1 LPKLLQL
8 RGADFMC
15 RMTFKAMATAV
26 LCGWALMLSAPVLRA
41 AVKLPNLLSD
51 GMVLQQG
58 MNVNIWGTAEPGES
72 VSVSFQGQKVSGVAG
87 AGGEW
92 KVKLEPLHA
101 GGPFTMTIAGN
112 NTITLHD
119 VLVGEVWVC
128 SGQSNME
135 MALVAFAPW
144 SKGVTNYEDEIAHS
158 DNPNLRMFA
167 VEKVVATRPQND
179 VNGSWVAAGPQTVSS
194 WSAVAYFFGRDLQ
207 RTLNVP
213 IGLINSSWG
222 GTPAE
227 SWTSRGALESDPE
240 FQSILDSSTKL
251 ASTYP
256 KLFDDFSRQ
265 LVQWRQDSDKAES
278 EGAPVPTPPTIPDD
292 PRRSPW
298 RASGPFNAM
307 IMPLTRYSIR
317 GAIWYQGESNSDRP
331 VQYRKLFPALIRDW
345 RRVWGEGDFPFLFV
359 QLANWGIYAPG
370 MNWPELREAQLK
382 TLSLP
387 NTGMAV
393 TIDIGDGSDIHFR
406 DKQDVGYRLALAAQ
420 AIAYG
425 RDVMYSGPIYQSMAV
440 EDDKIRLHFKYVYSG
455 LVAKTLY
462 TPGLLGFEIAGDD
475 HKFVPGEAK
484 VDGATVVVRS
494 ESVPH
499 PVAVRY
505 AWAANPWC
513 NLNNSAGLPAS
524 PFRTDDWEETTTNK

>member
-1 LPKLLQL
+1 
-8 RGADFMC
+8 MC

-87 AGGEW
+87 VGGEW
-92 KVKLEPLHA
+92 KVKLDPLHA

-227 SWTSRGALESDPE
+227 SWTSRGALESNQYWTPA
-240 FQSILDSSTKL
+240 QSSLLLIPSFSTT
-251 ASTYP
+251 SHGNWCSGGRIRTRP
-256 KLFDDFSRQ
+256 KAKGRQSQPRQ
-265 LVQWRQDSDKAES
+265 LS
-278 EGAPVPTPPTIPDD
+278 PTI
-292 PRRSPW
+292 
-298 RASGPFNAM
+298 RAAVPGGP
-307 IMPLTRYSIR
+307 
-317 GAIWYQGESNSDRP
+317 
-331 VQYRKLFPALIRDW
+331 
-345 RRVWGEGDFPFLFV
+345 
-359 QLANWGIYAPG
+359 
-370 MNWPELREAQLK
+370 
-382 TLSLP
+382 
-387 NTGMAV
+387 
-393 TIDIGDGSDIHFR
+393 
-406 DKQDVGYRLALAAQ
+406 LALLMQ
-420 AIAYG
+420 
-425 RDVMYSGPIYQSMAV
+425 
-440 EDDKIRLHFKYVYSG
+440 
-455 LVAKTLY
+455 
-462 TPGLLGFEIAGDD
+462 
-475 HKFVPGEAK
+475 
-484 VDGATVVVRS
+484 
-494 ESVPH
+494 
-499 PVAVRY
+499 
-505 AWAANPWC
+505 
-513 NLNNSAGLPAS
+513 
-524 PFRTDDWEETTTNK
+524 